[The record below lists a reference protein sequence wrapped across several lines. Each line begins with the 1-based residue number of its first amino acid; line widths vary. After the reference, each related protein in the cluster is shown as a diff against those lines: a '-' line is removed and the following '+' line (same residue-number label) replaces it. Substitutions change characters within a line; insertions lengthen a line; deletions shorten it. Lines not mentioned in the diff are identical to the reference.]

1 MLALAEKDLK
11 TLQYENYESLKTMF
25 NGVKGKYLDALK
37 ISKDSE
43 MYRDK
48 TLYKPEEI
56 YKYGHSFISYVEPS
70 FTQDMVSNINWYRE
84 NLSIFLLNINYPC
97 KLQIDFLIELER
109 SQQRRNDL
117 KYRKIMD

>member
-11 TLQYENYESLKTMF
+11 TLQNENYESLKTMF